1 MISKEK
7 VMQIANELNLTMVTE
22 DVHYAGFKYK
32 NVEVCLMSW
41 NPDKLS
47 FVHEFVKVSTEVIF
61 SEDKIDSDVSI
72 YWGGTTFIDISD
84 EGKFTDFLNRLK
96 QLCANI
102 DKAII
107 VSKQMTS
114 ASKKAVIEGE

>member
-1 MISKEK
+1 MISKEI
-7 VMQIANELNLTMVTE
+7 VMKLANELNLTMITE

-47 FVHEFVKVSTEVIF
+47 FVHDFVKVSTEVMF
-61 SEDKIDSDVSI
+61 SGDKIDTDVAI
-72 YWGGTTFIDISD
+72 YWGGTSFIDISD
-84 EGKFTDFLNRLK
+84 EGKFSDYINRLK

-107 VSKQMTS
+107 VYKQMTS